1 MTGRPPL
8 KSRPRRIELGD
19 DVLVIDEDFHQEVLA
34 GASRRTGKRLEADG
48 LPFVMVAG
56 CKYRPLNAGRAWLAD
71 RITRKNQPQKR
82 RRAS

>member
-1 MTGRPPL
+1 MTGRSSL
-8 KSRPRRIELGD
+8 KSRPRRIQLQD

-34 GASRRTGKRLEADG
+34 GASRRTGKRLEAEG
-48 LPFVMVAG
+48 LPFAMVAG

-71 RITRKNQPQKR
+71 RITHKNKPKR